1 MRFMLDTNICIQ
13 IMNHAGNRMLAKLI
27 EHEGEMC
34 ISTIVAA
41 ELRFGAAK
49 SAAKKKN
56 QRMLAEFLA
65 PLEVI
70 PFDEDAAESFGDL
83 RAVLEKSGRPIGPL
97 DTLIAGHALS
107 LNATLVT
114 NNTREFQRVKGLRVE
129 NWT

>member
-13 IMNHAGNRMLAKLI
+13 IMNHADDRMLARLI
-27 EHEGEMC
+27 EHEGKMC

-56 QRMLAEFLA
+56 QQLLAEFLA

-70 PFDEDAAESFGDL
+70 PFDEDAAESYGEL
-83 RAVLEKSGRPIGPL
+83 RAPLEKAGRPIGPL

-107 LNATLVT
+107 LSATLVT
-114 NNTREFQRVKGLRVE
+114 NNTREFKRVQGLRVE

>member
-49 SAAKKKN
+49 SAAKKRN
-56 QRMLAEFLA
+56 QQLLSEFLA

-70 PFDEDAAESFGDL
+70 PFDDDAAESYGDL
-83 RAVLEKSGRPIGPL
+83 RAMLETSGRPIGPL

-114 NNTREFQRVKGLRVE
+114 NNTREFQRVRGLRVE

>member
-13 IMNHAGNRMLAKLI
+13 IMNHADDRMLARLI
-27 EHEGEMC
+27 EHEGKMC

-56 QRMLAEFLA
+56 QQLLAEFLA

-70 PFDEDAAESFGDL
+70 PFDEDAAESYGEL
-83 RAVLEKSGRPIGPL
+83 RATLEKAGRPIGPL

-107 LNATLVT
+107 LSATLVT
-114 NNTREFQRVKGLRVE
+114 NNTREFKRVQGLRVE

>member
-13 IMNHAGNRMLAKLI
+13 IMKHAGNRMLAKLM
-27 EHEGEMC
+27 EHEGKMC

-41 ELRFGAAK
+41 ELRCGVAK
-49 SAAKKKN
+49 SAARKRN
-56 QRMLAEFLA
+56 QQLLAEFLA

-70 PFDEDAAESFGDL
+70 PFDEDAAKSYGDL

-107 LNATLVT
+107 LNASLVT
-114 NNTREFQRVKGLRVE
+114 NNTREFQRVRGLRVE

>member
-34 ISTIVAA
+34 ISTVVAA

-56 QRMLAEFLA
+56 QQMLAEFLA

>member
-1 MRFMLDTNICIQ
+1 MLDTNICIQ

-34 ISTIVAA
+34 ISTVVAA

-56 QRMLAEFLA
+56 QQMLAEFLA

>member
-13 IMNHAGNRMLAKLI
+13 IINHADNRMLARLI
-27 EHEGEMC
+27 EHEGRMC

-41 ELRFGAAK
+41 ELRFGTAK
-49 SAAKKKN
+49 SSAKKKN
-56 QRMLAEFLA
+56 QQLLAEFLA

-70 PFDEDAAESFGDL
+70 PFDEGAAESYGEL

-107 LNATLVT
+107 LDATLVT
-114 NNTREFQRVKGLRVE
+114 NNTREFKRVQGLRVE

>member
-13 IMNHAGNRMLAKLI
+13 IMNHANSRMLARLI
-27 EHEGEMC
+27 EHEGAMC

-56 QRMLAEFLA
+56 QHFLAEFLA

-70 PFDEDAAESFGDL
+70 PFDEDAAESYGDL
-83 RAVLEKSGRPIGPL
+83 RAMLEKSGRPIGPL

-114 NNTREFQRVKGLRVE
+114 NNTREFKRVQGLRLE